1 MGHGYS
7 QVGRYQVVG
16 CIDQM
21 RHRMTLRDK
30 PDVKEHEYLTCVMR
44 REVNDMPAELQG
56 ALDPDYLQHPGL
68 L

>member
-1 MGHGYS
+1 
-7 QVGRYQVVG
+7 
-16 CIDQM
+16 M